1 MQKTRTLKLVL
12 FSTWNVCLAGFAVC
26 LVQWLVYTVA
36 PPGGGDH
43 KYFFPFLPFPLCH
56 ALSFGKVGLDNFND
70 SALHC
75 CVCHSMHS
83 RARPYIYPFNILVRT
98 LFEGKL
104 FFLYISL
111 RTHIHSAYCYTYMSS
126 LSQRLVKWQSDLT
139 TGHLAEKL
147 YVSLRTYFCKPCTRQ
162 EGIQNGVGLIALQL

>member
-1 MQKTRTLKLVL
+1 M
-12 FSTWNVCLAGFAVC
+12 
-26 LVQWLVYTVA
+26 VYTSVA

-162 EGIQNGVGLIALQL
+162 EGIQNGVGLIALPSAAVKKG